1 MKSFTDFALNEEYK
15 RVKRLGDRLA
25 EIESLIDWEAFRSI
39 VGDLYDNRTEQGG
52 RPNIDEVI
60 MIKLL
65 VLQQWHGLSDPELE
79 KQIADRISFRIF
91 LGFPEDI
98 PDYSTVWYFRDR
110 LAKTGKDRAIWA
122 ELQRQLD
129 FLGLK
134 VKQGVVQD
142 ATFITADPGHAKVDT
157 PRGEEAK
164 TRRSKDGTWTKKGS
178 KSYFGYKLHSKID
191 TERGLIRELET
202 TTAAVHDSQVD
213 LSKRGEVVYRD
224 RGYQGAEA
232 KGYAATMRRGARDHP
247 LNILDKLRNRRIS
260 KKRAPAER
268 HYAVIKRV
276 FHATHV
282 LVTTVHGVNVQMLFT
297 AFGFNLYQL
306 WTLRRQGAI

>member
-1 MKSFTDFALNEEYK
+1 MKSLTDFALNEEYK

-39 VGDLYDNRTEQGG
+39 VGGMYDNRSEQGG
-52 RPNIDEVI
+52 RPNIDEVV
-60 MIKLL
+60 MVKLL

-79 KQIADRISFRIF
+79 KQVADRISFRKF

-142 ATFITADPGHAKVDT
+142 ATFITADPGHATVDT
-157 PRGEEAK
+157 PRGDEAK
-164 TRRSKDGTWTKKGS
+164 TRRSRDGSWAKKGS
-178 KSYFGYKLHSKID
+178 KSYFGYKLHSKVD
-191 TERGLIRELET
+191 TDLGLIRELQT
-202 TTAAVHDSQVD
+202 TTASVHDSQVD
-213 LSKRGEVVYRD
+213 LSREGEVVYRD

-282 LVTTVHGVNVQMLFT
+282 LVTTVQRVNVKMIFT

-306 WTLRRQGAI
+306 WTIRGQGAV

>member
-1 MKSFTDFALNEEYK
+1 MKSLTDFAFNEEYK
-15 RVKRLGDRLA
+15 RVQRLGDRLA
-25 EIESLIDWEAFRSI
+25 EIESLIDWSAFRRI
-39 VGDLYDNRTEQGG
+39 VGEIYDNRSERGG
-52 RPNIDEVI
+52 RPNVDEVV

-79 KQIADRISFRIF
+79 RQVTDRISFRKF
-91 LGFPEDI
+91 LGFPETI
-98 PDYSTVWYFRDR
+98 PDYTTVWQFRER
-110 LAKTGKDRAIWA
+110 LAETGKDRAIWA

-129 FLGLK
+129 SLGLK
-134 VKQGVVQD
+134 VKKGVVQD
-142 ATFITADPGHAKVDT
+142 ATFITADAGHATVDT

-164 TRRSKDGTWTKKGS
+164 TRRSRDGSWTKKGS
-178 KSYFGYKLHSKID
+178 KSYFGYKLHSKVD
-191 TERGLIRELET
+191 TELGLIRELET
-202 TTAAVHDSQVD
+202 TTASVHDSQVD
-213 LSKRGEVVYRD
+213 LSREGEVVYRD

-232 KGYAATMRRGARDHP
+232 KGYAATMKRGARDHP
-247 LNILDKLRNRRIS
+247 IGFLDHLRNRRIS

-282 LVTTVHGVNVQMLFT
+282 LVTTVSRVHVKMIFT

-306 WTLRRQGAI
+306 WTLRRLRVV